1 MAFFFFHCTCRHALV
16 TYVPYRRFK
25 RPVDSCCCYSC
36 CFHCNCTLQLYA
48 CFFKKSKGSMV
59 TYVPDW
65 RLKWPVDSCCCY
77 CCCFHCSCTHV
88 SLQRERAK
96 RWLVPPQLLGWLC
109 WYPGWACL
117 NKVDTLPRWW
127 RFTVIPWEAGSLWIP
142 CNWSTGLWM
151 LSAAQD
157 SKSWRW
163 LCRVV

>member
-1 MAFFFFHCTCRHALV
+1 MFRTGDSNVPLTVVVIVVVPLQLYARFFKKKKKKKQGLNGDLCSGLEIETIRSQVAFFFFHCTCRHALV
-16 TYVPYRRFK
+16 TYAPYRRFK

-88 SLQRERAK
+88 SLQRARAK
-96 RWLVPPQLLGWLC
+96 R
-109 WYPGWACL
+109 
-117 NKVDTLPRWW
+117 
-127 RFTVIPWEAGSLWIP
+127 
-142 CNWSTGLWM
+142 
-151 LSAAQD
+151 
-157 SKSWRW
+157 
-163 LCRVV
+163 